1 MSALNN
7 FRKKG
12 TSLTVGEN
20 ELLAETVGSYPYLY
34 DKTLKEHKVKDVIEN
49 ESKKL
54 LKNQILQTM
63 LSIQGLFVFS
73 IAFGFLFKFFLIFTF
88 CLV

>member
-20 ELLAETVGSYPYLY
+20 ELVAETVGSYPYLY
-34 DKTLKEHKVKDVIEN
+34 DKTLKEHKEKDVIEN

-54 LKNQILQTM
+54 LKN
-63 LSIQGLFVFS
+63 
-73 IAFGFLFKFFLIFTF
+73 
-88 CLV
+88 